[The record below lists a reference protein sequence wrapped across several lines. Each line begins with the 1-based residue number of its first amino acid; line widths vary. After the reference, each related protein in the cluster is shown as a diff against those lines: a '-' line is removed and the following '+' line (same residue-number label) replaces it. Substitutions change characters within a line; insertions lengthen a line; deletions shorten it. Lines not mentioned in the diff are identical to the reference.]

1 MDLEFSTTQI
11 ESQPILGIR
20 SLARIQDLPD
30 ILGAHFGE
38 IYGHVTQSGQ
48 QPAGMPLSRYHS
60 MDGESVDLECGIPIN
75 TPLQGTHRIK
85 PGELP
90 GGTVA
95 TVIHKGPYE
104 GLPQTWSALFEW
116 IGAQGLKPA
125 AAPWE
130 VYLTDPGAEPD
141 SSQWRTQIFFPVQ

>member
-20 SLARIQDLPD
+20 TSAKMQDLPEL
-30 ILGAHFGE
+30 LGAHFGE
-38 IYGHVTQSGQ
+38 VYGYVTQIGQ
-48 QPAGMPLSRYHS
+48 QPAGMPFSRYHS
-60 MDGESVDLECGIPIN
+60 MDGESVDIECGIPIN
-75 TPLQGTHRIK
+75 APLDGTDRVR

-90 GGTVA
+90 GGIVA

-116 IGAQGLKPA
+116 LGAQGLKPGG
-125 AAPWE
+125 APWE

-141 SSQWRTQIFFPVQ
+141 SSKWRTQIFFPVQ